1 MTCINCIYVHNIY
14 IVLHTVSK
22 SAKTHICLLYM
33 WHLLKSKQK
42 HFVNLKQ
49 KQAPAVYN
57 LPATKVVEFW
67 VVGLPEYGRRRGE
80 RHIQQQK
87 EVQWRYEQDSE
98 SEGHLAKSGATE
110 ANCQNLWPQCAPSHL
125 REASRSCPRC
135 CSLSSKNLWSDRRE
149 VCLSRPANLETF
161 GWQDKYQSALD
172 SPCPHSHWDHLSAC
186 RPQNLWG
193 VHPTRASRF
202 LRLLLH
208 PSQSARE
215 NATHCNH
222 QDGAISHS
230 NHSRNKPRNR
240 HSTHL
245 PPSLRYLHTCHT
257 KHHLSSKRHHFQ
269 WHPSPASQNRA
280 RKYST
285 LGHLNPCS
293 LHWTPLQT
301 KWLPSQKLAVEKP
314 TEGALTF
321 WKLKRQGGMMGWATT
336 SVIKSWWKVNEEM
349 ADLLDYQ
356 NLFNNL

>member
-1 MTCINCIYVHNIY
+1 MINDMYRVYTYVVY
-14 IVLHTVSK
+14 TVSK
-22 SAKTHICLLYM
+22 SAKTHICLLYL

-42 HFVNLKQ
+42 HFVRELETRI
-49 KQAPAVYN
+49 APAVYN

-67 VVGLPEYGRRRGE
+67 VVELPEYGRRRGE
-80 RHIQQQK
+80 RHIQQQM

-98 SEGHLAKSGATE
+98 SEGRLAKSGATE
-110 ANCQNLWPQCAPSHL
+110 ANCRNLWPQCAPSHL
-125 REASRSCPRC
+125 TEVSKSCPRC
-135 CSLSSKNLWSDRRE
+135 CSLSSKSLWSDRRE

-202 LRLLLH
+202 SRLLPH

-222 QDGAISHS
+222 QGGAISHS

-245 PPSLRYLHTCHT
+245 PPSLHYLHTCHT

-269 WHPSPASQNRA
+269 WHPYPASQNRA
-280 RKYST
+280 QKYST
-285 LGHLNPCS
+285 LSHLNQCS

-301 KWLPSQKLAVEKP
+301 KWFPSPLAVFRLSR
-314 TEGALTF
+314 GSDFL
-321 WKLKRQGGMMGWATT
+321 KLKSQGGMMGWATT
-336 SVIKSWWKVNEEM
+336 SEIS
-349 ADLLDYQ
+349 YS
-356 NLFNNL
+356 